1 MREGTDISIV
11 RHFLLNRGDLMIEVT
26 GRYTDAIIYTNN
38 PQEAAIS
45 QIAELVDQPFME
57 GAKVR
62 IMPDYH
68 AGKGCVIGT
77 TIALNGR
84 VVPNLVGVDVGCG
97 VLVAEIGKAKV
108 DFDKLDQSIRQ
119 FVPSGNDIHE
129 DASDM
134 RVMEHFENDLFVAS
148 GLHDDYTN
156 RSLGTLGGGN
166 HFIEMARDEEGR
178 HYLLIHTGSR
188 YVGAKVANWH
198 QNRAYESLRR
208 IDLTEKIE
216 VLKAA
221 GRYRDIQRMIAEYKE
236 SNPVV
241 PKELCYLEGDLFTDY
256 IADMKLAQQFAHE
269 NRQTIA
275 RIIGEQMKWEYETQ
289 FDSVHNYIDTD
300 SMILRKGA
308 VRAAAGEQL
317 VIPMNMRDGSLICLG
332 KGSAAW
338 NESAPHGAGR
348 IFSRSAA
355 MKNLSMEDF
364 KRTMEG
370 VWTTSVTEETLDEA
384 PMAYKPMQEIT
395 EQIGDT
401 VEIQKRIVPVYN
413 FKASD
418 KWTGPKKRQR
428 T

>member
-1 MREGTDISIV
+1 
-11 RHFLLNRGDLMIEVT
+11 MIEVK
-26 GRYTDAIIYTNN
+26 GQYTDALIYTNN
-38 PQEAAIS
+38 PQEVAIS
-45 QIAELVDQPFME
+45 QIAELVNQPFME

-77 TIALNGR
+77 TIALNNR

-97 VLVAEIGKAKV
+97 VFVAEIEEKMI
-108 DFDKLDQSIRQ
+108 DFDQLDKAIRQ
-119 FVPSGNDIHE
+119 FVPSGNEIHE
-129 DASDM
+129 EASST
-134 RVMEHFENDLFVAS
+134 RQTEQFANDLFVAS
-148 GLHDDYTN
+148 GLHNDYTN

-166 HFIEMARDEEGR
+166 HFIELAKDEEGK

-188 YVGAKVANWH
+188 YVGSKIANWH

-216 VLKAA
+216 TLKAA
-221 GRYRDIQRMIAEYKE
+221 GRYQEIQRMITEYKDE
-236 SNPVV
+236 NPIVS
-241 PKELCYLEGDLFTDY
+241 KELAYLEGELFTDY

-275 RIIGEQMKWEYETQ
+275 RIIAEQMKWEYGVQ
-289 FDSVHNYIDTD
+289 FDSVHNYIDID

-308 VRAAAGEQL
+308 VRASAGEQL
-317 VIPMNMRDGSLICLG
+317 VIPMNMRDGSLICIG

-364 KRTMEG
+364 KQTMEG
-370 VWTTSVTEETLDEA
+370 IWTTSVSEETLDEA
-384 PMAYKPMQEIT
+384 PMAYKPMQEIMD
-395 EQIGDT
+395 QIGET
-401 VEIQKRIVPVYN
+401 VEIQKRIIPVYN

-418 KWTGPKKRQR
+418 KWTGPRKRQVGK
-428 T
+428 

>member
-1 MREGTDISIV
+1 
-11 RHFLLNRGDLMIEVT
+11 MIEVK
-26 GRYTDAIIYTNN
+26 GQYTDALIYTNN
-38 PQEAAIS
+38 PQEVAIS
-45 QIAELVDQPFME
+45 QIAELVNQPFME

-77 TIALNGR
+77 TIALNNR

-97 VLVAEIGKAKV
+97 VFVAEIEEKMI
-108 DFDKLDQSIRQ
+108 DFDQLDKAIRQ
-119 FVPSGNDIHE
+119 FVPSGNEIHE
-129 DASDM
+129 EASST
-134 RVMEHFENDLFVAS
+134 RQTEQFANDLFVAS
-148 GLHDDYTN
+148 GLHNDYTN

-166 HFIEMARDEEGR
+166 HFIELAKDEEGK

-188 YVGAKVANWH
+188 YVGSKIANWH

-216 VLKAA
+216 TLKAA
-221 GRYRDIQRMIAEYKE
+221 GRYQEIQRMITEYKDE
-236 SNPVV
+236 NPIV
-241 PKELCYLEGDLFTDY
+241 PKELAYLEGELFADY

-275 RIIGEQMKWEYETQ
+275 RIIAEQMKWEYGVQ
-289 FDSVHNYIDTD
+289 FDSVHNYIDID

-308 VRAAAGEQL
+308 VRASAGEQL
-317 VIPMNMRDGSLICLG
+317 VIPMNMRDGSLICIG

-364 KRTMEG
+364 KQTMQG
-370 VWTTSVTEETLDEA
+370 IWTTSVSEETLDEA
-384 PMAYKPMQEIT
+384 PMAYKPMQEIMD
-395 EQIGDT
+395 QIGET
-401 VEIQKRIVPVYN
+401 VEIQKRIIPVYN

-418 KWTGPKKRQR
+418 KWTGPRKRQVGK
-428 T
+428 

>member
-1 MREGTDISIV
+1 
-11 RHFLLNRGDLMIEVT
+11 MIEIK
-26 GRYTDAIIYTNN
+26 GQYTDALIYTNN

-45 QIAELVDQPFME
+45 QIEELVNQPFME

-77 TIALNGR
+77 TIALNNR
-84 VVPNLVGVDVGCG
+84 VVPNLVGVDIGCG
-97 VLVAEIGKAKV
+97 VFVAEIEETAV
-108 DFDKLDQSIRQ
+108 DFDQLDRTIRQ
-119 FVPSGNDIHE
+119 FVPAGNDIHE
-129 DASDM
+129 EASNI
-134 RVMEHFENDLFVAS
+134 RSTEQFANDLFVAS
-148 GLHDDYTN
+148 GLHNDYTN

-166 HFIEMARDEEGR
+166 HFIELAKDEEGK

-188 YVGAKVANWH
+188 YVGSKIANWH

-216 VLKAA
+216 ELKAA
-221 GRYRDIQRMIAEYKE
+221 GRYQEIQRMITEYKDE
-236 SNPVV
+236 NPIIS
-241 PKELCYLEGDLFTDY
+241 KELAYLEGDLFADY

-269 NRQTIA
+269 NRQMIA
-275 RIIGEQMKWEYETQ
+275 RIIGEKMKWEYGLQ
-289 FDSVHNYIDTD
+289 FDSVHNYIDID

-308 VRAAAGEQL
+308 VRAGAGEQL
-317 VIPMNMRDGSLICLG
+317 VIPMNMRDGSLICIG

-364 KRTMEG
+364 KQTMHG
-370 VWTTSVTEETLDEA
+370 IWTTSVSEETLDEA
-384 PMAYKPMQEIT
+384 PMAYKPMQEIMD
-395 EQIGDT
+395 QIGET
-401 VEIQKRIVPVYN
+401 VEIQKRIIPVYN

-418 KWTGPKKRQR
+418 KWTGPKKRQ
-428 T
+428 

>member
-1 MREGTDISIV
+1 
-11 RHFLLNRGDLMIEVT
+11 MIEIK
-26 GRYTDAIIYTNN
+26 GQYTDALIYTNN

-45 QIAELVDQPFME
+45 QIEELVNQPFME

-77 TIALNGR
+77 TIALNNR

-97 VLVAEIGKAKV
+97 VFVAEIEETAV
-108 DFDKLDQSIRQ
+108 DFDQLDRTIRQ
-119 FVPSGNDIHE
+119 FVPAGNDIHE
-129 DASDM
+129 EASNI
-134 RVMEHFENDLFVAS
+134 RSTEQFANDLFVAS
-148 GLHDDYTN
+148 GLHNDYTN

-166 HFIEMARDEEGR
+166 HFIELAKDEEGK

-188 YVGAKVANWH
+188 YVGSKIANWH

-216 VLKAA
+216 ELKAA
-221 GRYRDIQRMIAEYKE
+221 GRYQEIQRMITEYKDE
-236 SNPVV
+236 NPIIS
-241 PKELCYLEGDLFTDY
+241 KELAYLEGDLFADY

-269 NRQTIA
+269 NRQMIA
-275 RIIGEQMKWEYETQ
+275 RIIGEKMKWEYGLQ
-289 FDSVHNYIDTD
+289 FDSVHNYIDID

-308 VRAAAGEQL
+308 VRAGAGEQL
-317 VIPMNMRDGSLICLG
+317 VIPMNMRDGSLICIG

-364 KRTMEG
+364 KQTMHG
-370 VWTTSVTEETLDEA
+370 IWTTSVSEETLDEA
-384 PMAYKPMQEIT
+384 PMAYKPMQEIMD
-395 EQIGDT
+395 QIGET
-401 VEIQKRIVPVYN
+401 VEIQKRIIPVYN

-418 KWTGPKKRQR
+418 KWTGPKKRQ
-428 T
+428 